1 MVIAHHHVFARPWPP
16 VVDGGGTP
24 RHRRVQRH
32 LMPQSARGFKGDIS
46 HALLNA
52 HHPLFRVAGH
62 GAFRPDR
69 QRAAGRQNINRGL
82 FDLLGLARMT
92 LHRLHADQLEPLA
105 DQWPLRHLGLG
116 HVTGAAAHVEQTHH
130 WHEHIKHGDMTGGG
144 DERSGFRHLFQAPGL
159 GLAAGAE
166 HNGHPSQQSFGGLGI
181 LGVDF
186 RLIGR
191 AGAGRVIL
199 CRVHKRVAGGQT
211 LDLLITQRAYGRTRR
226 RFSFGC
232 HGLYCGT
239 DHRPTIPAQ
248 HSRECVAQYAAARLH
263 TPCAQTGRRE
273 NVRITPPRWRQ
284 SPRARPWE
292 SCCCQRPRGRA

>member
-1 MVIAHHHVFARPWPP
+1 
-16 VVDGGGTP
+16 
-24 RHRRVQRH
+24 
-32 LMPQSARGFKGDIS
+32 
-46 HALLNA
+46 
-52 HHPLFRVAGH
+52 
-62 GAFRPDR
+62 
-69 QRAAGRQNINRGL
+69 
-82 FDLLGLARMT
+82 
-92 LHRLHADQLEPLA
+92 
-105 DQWPLRHLGLG
+105 
-116 HVTGAAAHVEQTHH
+116 
-130 WHEHIKHGDMTGGG
+130 MTGGG
-144 DERSGFRHLFQAPGL
+144 DERAGFRHVFQAPGL

-248 HSRECVAQYAAARLH
+248 RSRERAAEPHLAPPPSETFPGMRRTIRGSPSAH
-263 TPCAQTGRRE
+263 TMRADG
-273 NVRITPPRWRQ
+273 PPGKR
-284 SPRARPWE
+284 SNHSTAMASISTSAPLGIMLLPKATRAGLTEPMNT
-292 SCCCQRPRGRA
+292 SA

>member
-1 MVIAHHHVFARPWPP
+1 MPTTWN
-16 VVDGGGTP
+16 
-24 RHRRVQRH
+24 H
-32 LMPQSARGFKGDIS
+32 LPIR
-46 HALLNA
+46 
-52 HHPLFRVAGH
+52 
-62 GAFRPDR
+62 
-69 QRAAGRQNINRGL
+69 
-82 FDLLGLARMT
+82 
-92 LHRLHADQLEPLA
+92 
-105 DQWPLRHLGLG
+105 PLRHLGLG
-116 HVTGAAAHVEQTHH
+116 HVTGAAAHVEQAHH

-166 HNGHPSQQSFGGLGI
+166 HNGHPSQQSFVALGFWALI
-181 LGVDF
+181 SG
-186 RLIGR
+186 LIGR

-248 HSRECVAQYAAARLH
+248 RSRERVAEPHLAPPPSETFPGMRRTIRGRARLH
-263 TPCAQTGRRE
+263 TPCAQTGRRG